1 MTHEL
6 QETFREILNETL
18 WLDIE
23 TKVCVF
29 VWCILKI
36 YIWISFLFFETKL
49 KAESK
54 VSRMSLKIGYPD
66 YILNTDELNQKY
78 KDLEIHPDRYF
89 ENILNVLRYLTRS
102 EQSKFRFEMIKSIF
116 FHHFH

>member
-1 MTHEL
+1 MVGYRNQSMCICLAHSQNL
-6 QETFREILNETL
+6 H
-18 WLDIE
+18 LD
-23 TKVCVF
+23 F
-29 VWCILKI
+29 F
-36 YIWISFLFFETKL
+36 SFFFETKL

-78 KDLEIHPDRYF
+78 KDLEILPDRYF